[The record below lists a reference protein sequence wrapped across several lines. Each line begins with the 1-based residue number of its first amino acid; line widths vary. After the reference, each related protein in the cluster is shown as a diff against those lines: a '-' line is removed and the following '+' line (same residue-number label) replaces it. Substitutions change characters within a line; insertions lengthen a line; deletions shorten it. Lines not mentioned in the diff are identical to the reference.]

1 MTEAEAGPS
10 TPFVKPVNV
19 IYCGICSLPAEYCEF
34 GSRISKCK
42 QWLQDEHPH
51 LYARYYSDTAMDEKL
66 SALSLEQREALD
78 KDSAKKEAKAEA
90 KDEKLQ
96 KQRQARSPSEREEQC
111 SRDAQSSKVLI
122 KRIERTKR
130 KHVTA
135 VYGLEV
141 FEVDL
146 KKASKLFAN
155 RFATGASVAKNAQ
168 GEDEIVIQ
176 GDVADEVEEMLLDT
190 SPKIAAILGG
200 GRIPEDNIY
209 ITDEKKKKAAS

>member
-96 KQRQARSPSEREEQC
+96 KQR
-111 SRDAQSSKVLI
+111 QSSKVLI